1 VLSTATFDRATSL
14 AVAFGFSVSLGV
26 ATVAI
31 PLLALDSGY
40 DAAAVGFLTAASAAA
55 QLAFRLALP
64 WLLGWFSDRTLIAA
78 ASAIMFAGF
87 ALLLVSTAIPAFIL
101 AQLLQG
107 TARAIFW
114 TASQTHA
121 IRGGSKPIR
130 RLIDLNVSG
139 NAGTLAGPTLAGS
152 LAVLGLPVAIM
163 AAAVGAGLATLGS
176 ILLTPYAAYDRK
188 LSAGTTGLLQRDGVD
203 VACWATI
210 VGGAW
215 WSMIGSYIPVLLVH
229 GGVGAQVIGLLVTA
243 SEGAGTAALLALR
256 NIPGRLIRRAV
267 RVGAV
272 VSTLALIAVALA
284 PANVAIYAALLITG
298 GGASGSVTTLAPALA
313 SLAAGEHEQGDALAL
328 SGMFRA
334 ASLLGTPAAVGALL
348 GATGI
353 PAAVAVVSGLVGGSG
368 VLVGRPG
375 RPREPAAVA

>member
-1 VLSTATFDRATSL
+1 VTSTATFDRATSL

-31 PLLALDSGY
+31 PLLALDAGY
-40 DAAAVGFLTAASAAA
+40 DAAAVGFLTATSAAA

-78 ASAIMFAGF
+78 ASAIMLAGF
-87 ALLLVSTAIPAFIL
+87 VLLLVSAALPVFVL
-101 AQLLQG
+101 AQLFQG

-121 IRGGSKPIR
+121 IRGGERPIR

-139 NAGTLAGPTLAGS
+139 NAGTLVGPTLAGS
-152 LAVLGLPVAIM
+152 LAVFGLPLAL
-163 AAAVGAGLATLGS
+163 AAAAIGAGLATAGS
-176 ILLTPYAAYDRK
+176 VLLTPYAAYDRK
-188 LSAGTTGLLQRDGVD
+188 LSVGTTGLLRRDGVD
-203 VACWATI
+203 VACWATV

-215 WSMIGSYIPVLLVH
+215 WSMIGSYIPVLLVQ
-229 GGVGAQVIGLLVTA
+229 GGVGPQLIGLLVTA
-243 SEGAGTAALLALR
+243 SEGAGTIALLALR
-256 NIPGRLIRRAV
+256 NIPGPLIRRAV
-267 RVGAV
+267 RLGSV
-272 VSTLALIAVALA
+272 VSTLALIAVAIA
-284 PANVAIYAALLITG
+284 PANLGIYAVLLIVG
-298 GGASGSVTTLAPALA
+298 GGASGSVTTLSPALA

-334 ASLLGTPAAVGALL
+334 ASLLATPAAVGALL

-353 PAAVAVVSGLVGGSG
+353 PAAVALVSGLIGASG
-368 VLVGRPG
+368 VFVGRRG
-375 RPREPAAVA
+375 RSPEPATSP

>member
-1 VLSTATFDRATSL
+1 VTSTATFDRATSL

-78 ASAIMFAGF
+78 ASAIMLAGF
-87 ALLLVSTAIPAFIL
+87 ALLLFSTSLPVFVL
-101 AQLLQG
+101 AQLFQG

-121 IRGGSKPIR
+121 IRGGERPIR

-139 NAGTLAGPTLAGS
+139 NAGTLVGPTLAGS
-152 LAVLGLPVAIM
+152 LALFGLPVAL
-163 AAAVGAGLATLGS
+163 AAAAIGAGLATAGS
-176 ILLTPYAAYDRK
+176 VLLTPYAAYDRK
-188 LSAGTTGLLQRDGVD
+188 LSVGTTGLLRRDGVD
-203 VACWATI
+203 VACWATV

-215 WSMIGSYIPVLLVH
+215 WSMIGSYIPVLLVQ
-229 GGVGAQVIGLLVTA
+229 GGVGPQLIGLLVTA
-243 SEGAGTAALLALR
+243 SEGAGTVALLALR
-256 NIPGRLIRRAV
+256 NIPGRRIRRAA
-267 RVGAV
+267 RIGAV
-272 VSTLALIAVALA
+272 ISTLALIAVALA
-284 PANVAIYAALLITG
+284 PANLAIYAALLITG
-298 GGASGSVTTLAPALA
+298 GGASRSVTTLSPALA

-334 ASLLGTPAAVGALL
+334 ASLLATPAAVGALL

-353 PAAVAVVSGLVGGSG
+353 PAAVALVSGLIGASG
-368 VLVGRPG
+368 AFVGRRGNLP
-375 RPREPAAVA
+375 EAAPPS